1 MTKVRLWF
9 YLISGVLASVV
20 PVLLAMG
27 VITEGQGNSWMTAV
41 GSIGSLIG
49 AGGALTAGTMLNK
62 QVKSGTVGS
71 SPVEQVINNI
81 PVVVKQAQDAAQN
94 LDRVR
99 QAATDALSS
108 IIPVGPLAQQVID
121 EIGKALPK
129 Q

>member
-20 PVLLAMG
+20 PVLLALG
-27 VITEGQGNSWMTAV
+27 VINETQGNSWMTAV

-49 AGGALTAGTMLNK
+49 ATGAITAGTVLNK

-71 SPVEQVINNI
+71 SPVEQVIHNI
-81 PVVVKQAQDAAQN
+81 PMVVKQAHDAAHD

-108 IIPVGPLAQQVID
+108 MIPVGPLAQRVID
-121 EIGKALPK
+121 EVERVLPR
-129 Q
+129 